1 LLAKKSNPKSE
12 FAHPTG
18 RVKLVLHIL
27 FRRQHITLNNLAD
40 NRVSMQDLPA
50 HAPLEQFALPHQF
63 TPRLSLFG
71 ACVAIAAALTRIFV
85 GSLIGALWGVAI
97 WSMAA
102 SKHWLLTKSFIIF
115 LLVVGLAA
123 SLTALMWAVK
133 KVTMKLDPC
142 VTSSSAPPVI

>member
-1 LLAKKSNPKSE
+1 
-12 FAHPTG
+12 
-18 RVKLVLHIL
+18 
-27 FRRQHITLNNLAD
+27 
-40 NRVSMQDLPA
+40 MQDLDV
-50 HAPLEQFALPHQF
+50 HGPLGQFALPHQF

-71 ACVAIAAALTRIFV
+71 ACIAIAAALTRIFV

-102 SKHWLLTKSFIIF
+102 SKQWIAVKSLVIL

-123 SLTALMWAVK
+123 SLTALMWAVR